1 MNYAQIGPAVVT
13 ICESTAHCT
22 VNEPYGSFVEEIVK
36 FVEKHN
42 YVVDAIYGRQ
52 SSDCIKLASQ
62 TGGVI
67 TRSVEELKSYQKNY
81 S

>member
-1 MNYAQIGPAVVT
+1 MNFAQIGPAVVS

-22 VNEPYGSFVEEIVK
+22 VQEPYGNFVNEIVK
-36 FVEKHN
+36 FIEKHN

-52 SSDCIKLASQ
+52 SADCVKLASQ
-62 TGGVI
+62 VGGVI
-67 TRSVEELKSYQKNY
+67 VKSADELKSYQKNY